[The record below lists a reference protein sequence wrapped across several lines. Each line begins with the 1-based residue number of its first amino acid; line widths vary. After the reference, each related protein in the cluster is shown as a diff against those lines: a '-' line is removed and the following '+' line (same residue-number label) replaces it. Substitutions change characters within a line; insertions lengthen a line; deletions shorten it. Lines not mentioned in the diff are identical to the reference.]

1 MARRFV
7 TTNREDDLMVME
19 KNFVNGQW
27 VATQTTF
34 ASINPSDTRDCVGNF
49 FQADAGLVADAI
61 AAARTAQPG
70 WAAQTIQARSDV
82 LLKIG
87 LELATRKDNI
97 AALIAREGGKTLAD
111 ASAEVTR
118 ASQVFHFFA
127 GEALRCAGENLP
139 SPRPGIQIHT
149 SREPVGVVGLIT
161 PWNFPIAIVAW
172 KLAPALAF
180 GNTVVL
186 KPSEETPGIA
196 AELFR
201 VLEFAGLP
209 PGVANLVNGAGSV
222 TGAALL
228 DGIDALSFT
237 GSVPTGRK
245 LAQDAIA
252 RMIRLQLE
260 LGGKNPLV
268 VLDDADLPQAVEC
281 AVNGAFYSAGQRCTA
296 SSRLIV
302 TDGVHDA
309 FVAALRARMG
319 SLKIGNATRPD
330 TQIGPLINQR
340 QLDMVLRYIA
350 VGKREGAELVE
361 GGQVLELDTP
371 GYYLQPTLF
380 QHTRNDMQI
389 NCEEVFGPFASV
401 IRVKDYDEALATAND
416 TEFGLS
422 AGICTASHKYA
433 THFRLNAKSG
443 LVMVNLP
450 TAGLDYHVPLG
461 GMKASGYG
469 PSEQGKY
476 AADFYT
482 KIKTAYVGL

>member
-1 MARRFV
+1 MATRFV
-7 TTNREDDLMVME
+7 TTNRENDLMVME

-87 LELATRKDNI
+87 LELATRKDSI

-161 PWNFPIAIVAW
+161 PWNFLIAIVAW

-201 VLEFAGLP
+201 VCRRRS
-209 PGVANLVNGAGSV
+209 N
-222 TGAALL
+222 
-228 DGIDALSFT
+228 
-237 GSVPTGRK
+237 
-245 LAQDAIA
+245 A
-252 RMIRLQLE
+252 R
-260 LGGKNPLV
+260 
-268 VLDDADLPQAVEC
+268 
-281 AVNGAFYSAGQRCTA
+281 
-296 SSRLIV
+296 
-302 TDGVHDA
+302 
-309 FVAALRARMG
+309 
-319 SLKIGNATRPD
+319 
-330 TQIGPLINQR
+330 
-340 QLDMVLRYIA
+340 
-350 VGKREGAELVE
+350 
-361 GGQVLELDTP
+361 
-371 GYYLQPTLF
+371 
-380 QHTRNDMQI
+380 
-389 NCEEVFGPFASV
+389 
-401 IRVKDYDEALATAND
+401 
-416 TEFGLS
+416 
-422 AGICTASHKYA
+422 
-433 THFRLNAKSG
+433 
-443 LVMVNLP
+443 
-450 TAGLDYHVPLG
+450 
-461 GMKASGYG
+461 
-469 PSEQGKY
+469 
-476 AADFYT
+476 
-482 KIKTAYVGL
+482 